1 MVEKL
6 PNMEGAEK
14 LEEESR
20 PRASDESQALHTEL
34 RCEAER
40 IRAALGIVG
49 GQAILT
55 LVDKRD

>member
-6 PNMEGAEK
+6 PNKEGAEK
-14 LEEESR
+14 LEEEAR
-20 PRASDESQALHTEL
+20 PRASDESQGLHTEL
-34 RCEAER
+34 QCEAEQL
-40 IRAALGIVG
+40 RAALGIVD